1 MDTLCDGLD
10 GEIVETTVTG
20 PVGSR
25 VTSRYGYRQIRRD
38 DYAQWNYIIGMDEEN
53 MRDLYRLFPQDTVH
67 KLHLFLS
74 FANEQRDVADSWF
87 TGNFEQTYQDVVRG
101 CAELLDRLIDKFA

>member
-67 KLHLFLS
+67 LFLS